1 MSSISCIIK
10 DMARRG
16 GREKGK
22 RGLSAKYQLEKFTTN
37 LPKGLYLWLKDRTK
51 DKAMSLAL
59 TELVNEA
66 VYRRAVEFL
75 KETGKEIDKD
85 DLLLIVLYVKSEH
98 FPVGFIAGKGGKV
111 EYFPASSV
119 HTLEEELSER
129 FDRCRSVYVLLT
141 SEAGISEWN
150 RIGIKLCGKT
160 PAVKIWKVPENCK
173 SGTKCV

>member
-1 MSSISCIIK
+1 
-10 DMARRG
+10 MARKG

-22 RGLSAKYQLEKFTTN
+22 KGLSAKYQLEKFTTN
-37 LPKGLYLWLKDRTK
+37 LPRGLYLWLKEFAR
-51 DKAMSLAL
+51 DKAMSLVL

-75 KETGKEIDKD
+75 KETGKEIGKD
-85 DLLLIVLYVKSEH
+85 TLVLIVLYIKSEP
-98 FPVGFIAGKGGKV
+98 FPVGFIAGKGEKV

-141 SEAGISEWN
+141 SEAGISEWS
-150 RIGIKLCGKT
+150 RLGSKLCGNT
-160 PAVKIWKVPENCK
+160 PVVLIWDKPYNLYRH
-173 SGTKCV
+173 G